1 MGYWGMIAQWHW
13 IGLQFFWEK
22 LEIGNEKFLVL
33 KFLFLSFVFWKGKM
47 MKNLF
52 IFRRSRVRYC
62 NKILRQFVTNSI
74 ETRLKSWAQDIFLS
88 RMRDISWN
96 FELRILFASTF
107 NSPFPF
113 LIYFFPKVV
122 YRQGLKHKGESLK
135 NLHPRHDGSER
146 EQVET
151 VFYDRSRWVNLWSVK
166 NKRHL
171 SKLLNSATK
180 IAWKL
185 HGSSYLSYF
194 KTF

>member
-1 MGYWGMIAQWHW
+1 MGILLDVECNGNNAFLFFFFLASKWKICDSMGYWGMIARWHW

-22 LEIGNEKFLVL
+22 LEIGNEKFLVSR
-33 KFLFLSFVFWKGKM
+33 FLSLSFVFWKGKM

-74 ETRLKSWAQDIFLS
+74 ETRLKSWTQDIFLS

-122 YRQGLKHKGESLK
+122 YRQGLKHKGLVKESSFS
-135 NLHPRHDGSER
+135 PRWFGAR
-146 EQVET
+146 TGRNGGLRPVQM
-151 VFYDRSRWVNLWSVK
+151 
-166 NKRHL
+166 
-171 SKLLNSATK
+171 SKPMIGQK
-180 IAWKL
+180 
-185 HGSSYLSYF
+185 
-194 KTF
+194 

>member
-1 MGYWGMIAQWHW
+1 MEITRSFFFFLASKWKICDSMGYWGMIAQWHW

-33 KFLFLSFVFWKGKM
+33 RFLFLSFVFWEGKM

-74 ETRLKSWAQDIFLS
+74 ETRLKSWRYIF
-88 RMRDISWN
+88 ISDARY
-96 FELRILFASTF
+96 FVEFRIENIIHLNF

-122 YRQGLKHKGESLK
+122 YRQGLKHKGLVKESSSS
-135 NLHPRHDGSER
+135 PRWFGAR
-146 EQVET
+146 TGRNGGLRPVQM
-151 VFYDRSRWVNLWSVK
+151 
-166 NKRHL
+166 
-171 SKLLNSATK
+171 SKPMIGQK
-180 IAWKL
+180 
-185 HGSSYLSYF
+185 
-194 KTF
+194 